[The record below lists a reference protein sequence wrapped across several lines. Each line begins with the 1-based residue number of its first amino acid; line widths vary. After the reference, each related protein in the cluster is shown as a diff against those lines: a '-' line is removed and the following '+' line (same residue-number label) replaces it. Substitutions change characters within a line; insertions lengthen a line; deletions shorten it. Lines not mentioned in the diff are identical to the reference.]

1 MERQIANKQVREYEA
16 ENCKNMH
23 SLAASLSAPCW
34 YWVGPLSASEQTEF
48 FMVQIHEGAGNIPSR
63 F

>member
-1 MERQIANKQVREYEA
+1 MEA

-23 SLAASLSAPCW
+23 SMAASLSAPCW